1 MELFS
6 VIVPKSLTEER
17 EELQRRLMDA
27 YNRLIH
33 IPAGSVQLKSKSFR
47 SFFSVQGFG
56 VLPAFQLNLWGSDV
70 LKATA
75 EVLSAFMMDHVEQK
89 LLREVI
95 SGPYH
100 YEEPH
105 DVQAIERYCAQLLN
119 QAEETEGMPK
129 PRIRRQE
136 KVAQAIYGYLEEHN
150 ELNLQGLLRFRLQ
163 DYRDELRE
171 VVEYAIDEYIMDQQY
186 QEFISL
192 LKYFVYIQDAKIPV
206 AHLMHHGGHEFTLLN
221 EKMAPI
227 ETKEFDSFTVETL
240 DREINF
246 EDMIV
251 STLIS
256 VSPQNIYIHTRDPE
270 AQVVKTIMQIF
281 EDRARVCTNCKGCSS
296 VLGVSNKD
304 SLSP

>member
-6 VIVPKSLTEER
+6 IIVPKSLSEEKDILRQRLTEAFN
-17 EELQRRLMDA
+17 Q
-27 YNRLIH
+27 IH
-33 IPAGSVQLKSKSFR
+33 MPDGAIQIQGKSFR
-47 SFFSVQGFG
+47 SFFSLQCSG
-56 VLPAFQLNLWGSDV
+56 VLPGFQLKEWGNEV
-70 LKATA
+70 LRHTA
-75 EVLSAFMMDHVEQK
+75 DVLSAFLMDHVETK

-105 DVQAIERYCAQLLN
+105 DVQAIEKYCAQLLN
-119 QAEETEGMPK
+119 QSEEAEGMPK

-136 KVAQAIYGYLEEHN
+136 KVAQIILAFLEENN
-150 ELNLQGLLRFRLQ
+150 ELNLQGLIRFRLT

-206 AHLMHHGGHEFTLLN
+206 AHLMHHGGHDFTLLN

-227 ETKEFDSFTVETL
+227 DTKDFDSFSVEML

-256 VSPQNIYIHTRDPE
+256 VSPQNIFIHTRDPE
-270 AQVVKTIMQIF
+270 EQVVKTIMQIF
-281 EDRARVCTNCKGCSS
+281 EDRARICTSCKGCHT
-296 VLGVSNKD
+296 VLGIPNKD
-304 SLSP
+304 QLSP

>member
-1 MELFS
+1 MELFNI
-6 VIVPKSLTEER
+6 IVPKSLSEER
-17 EELQRRLMDA
+17 EWLQQRLMEAFDQ
-27 YNRLIH
+27 IH
-33 IPAGSVQLKSKSFR
+33 MPKGSVQIKGKSFR
-47 SFFSVQGFG
+47 SFFSLQCTG
-56 VLPAFQLNLWGSDV
+56 VLPGFQLETWGSEV
-70 LKATA
+70 LKSAA
-75 EVLSAFMMDHVEQK
+75 NVLSAFIMEHVETK

-105 DVQAIERYCAQLLN
+105 DVQAIEKYCAQLLN
-119 QAEETEGMPK
+119 QSEEAEGMPK

-136 KVAQAIYGYLEEHN
+136 KVAQLILAYLELNN
-150 ELNLQGLLRFRLQ
+150 ELNIQGLIRFRLTE
-163 DYRDELRE
+163 YRDELKE

-186 QEFISL
+186 QEFIAL

-227 ETKEFDSFTVETL
+227 DTKEFDSFTVELL

-270 AQVVKTIMQIF
+270 EQVVKTIMQIF
-281 EDRARVCTNCKGCSS
+281 EDRARVCTSCIGCHT
-296 VLGVSNKD
+296 VLGIPNKD
-304 SLSP
+304 QLSP